1 MAATESAFQKK
12 FLDRIRR
19 EFPDCVILKNDPN
32 YIQGIPDWIVLY
44 DNKWV
49 ALEMKRSINSPRR
62 PNQEYYIDQL
72 DGMSYA
78 AFVYPENADEILDAI
93 RFIFTY

>member
-1 MAATESAFQKK
+1 MASTESAFQKK

-44 DNKWV
+44 DNKWI
-49 ALEMKRSINSPRR
+49 ALEMKRSISSPKR
-62 PNQEYYIDQL
+62 PNQEYYIDRL

-78 AFVYPENADEILDAI
+78 AFVYPENADDILDEI